1 MKPNYKILSAVY
13 DLLDI
18 LYFNHNDKSPRTAM
32 LNAIPDM
39 PIRVLDV
46 CAGTC
51 SNSILIAENR
61 PQSKITALD
70 LSTEMLKIAE
80 KKFIKKG
87 LHNILITVADA
98 CNTGLPNNSFDV
110 ILLSLVLH
118 EISEDLRIVILNE
131 AKRLLNPN
139 GQIIIIEWE
148 QPTNIFQKVIF
159 APIKLLEPKGFKGFL
174 RKDLFV
180 YFKEM
185 GFTVI
190 DTAACDYTKVI
201 RLVK

>member
-1 MKPNYKILSAVY
+1 M
-13 DLLDI
+13 
-18 LYFNHNDKSPRTAM
+18 
-32 LNAIPDM
+32 
-39 PIRVLDV
+39 
-46 CAGTC
+46 
-51 SNSILIAENR
+51 
-61 PQSKITALD
+61 
-70 LSTEMLKIAE
+70 
-80 KKFIKKG
+80 
-87 LHNILITVADA
+87 HNIKITVADA

-118 EISEDLRIVILNE
+118 EISEDLRIAILNE
-131 AKRLLNPN
+131 AKRLLSPN

-148 QPTNIFQKVIF
+148 QPTSIFQKVMF

-190 DTAACDYTKVI
+190 DTTACDYTKVI